1 MTNRKLLETFGRKR
15 RHDYVR
21 VFRET
26 ADGTTRVRVQW
37 KQAGLLKT
45 ESFPDTRKGIAE
57 AKAFGE
63 GVHDR
68 LQAKTPDFNPVTI
81 GQLWDKYVTAKVDAW
96 RPATLT
102 NKAGRWEK
110 FVLFVGKGQI
120 AQHVT
125 RETLDAF
132 KRALLTTPTRMKR
145 VRSVYQV
152 EQHIEV
158 VTALFRWAVDRDLIP
173 PTKVATYVP
182 EFSRDAKQQVVEMAE
197 FSADDR
203 MKVLAQLNPRDVRQ
217 WRAWALTVLFA
228 YCGPRQRAARHLE
241 WRDIDFAA
249 GTIRWRSELDKMASE
264 RIQPMPE
271 PVRDAFWVAYG
282 WRTAQGYAGPFV
294 FYGVQDR
301 TRDKKPWTY
310 QAYAAALDGA
320 CQRAKVSRATYQ
332 GAHAFRRGIAGDVHA
347 KTGSSKKAAEWI
359 GDRSVKIVEKH
370 YLLEREEELRKTADL
385 VGGRDA

>member
-21 VFRET
+21 IFRET
-26 ADGTTRVRVQW
+26 ASGVTRVRVQW
-37 KQAGLLKT
+37 TQSGLLKT
-45 ESFPDTRKGIAE
+45 ESFPDTRKGISE

-63 GVHDR
+63 GVHER

-81 GQLWDKYVTAKVDAW
+81 GELWDKYVTAKVDAW
-96 RPATLT
+96 RAATLT
-102 NKAGRWEK
+102 NKAGRWDK

-132 KRALLTTPTRMKR
+132 KRALLTTPTRSKR
-145 VRSVYQV
+145 PRSVYQV
-152 EQHIEV
+152 AQHIEV

-173 PTKVATYVP
+173 PTKVATYAP
-182 EFSRDAKQQVVEMAE
+182 EFSRDAKLQIVEMGE
-197 FSADDR
+197 FSADER
-203 MKVLAQLNPRDVRQ
+203 TKVLAQLNPRDIRQ
-217 WRAWALTVLFA
+217 WRAWVLTVLFA
-228 YCGPRQRAARHLE
+228 YCGPRQNAARHLE
-241 WRDIDFAA
+241 WRDIDFVV
-249 GTIRWRSELDKMASE
+249 GTIRWRPELDKMATD
-264 RIQPMPE
+264 RVQPMPE
-271 PVRDAFWVAYG
+271 PVREAMWVAYG
-282 WRTAQGYAGPFV
+282 WRTTQGYRGPFV

-301 TRDKKPWTY
+301 TRDVKPWTY

-320 CQRAKVSRATYQ
+320 CQRAGVARQKYQ

-370 YLLEREEELRKTADL
+370 YLLEREEELRKTAQL
-385 VGGRDA
+385 VGGDDA